1 MDPDR
6 EQPQQLEVI
15 LDPLSRKLANAP
27 LEDEEISEEEGRAVV
42 EALEWLKHNKP
53 IPLENVLS
61 EFGLTMADWE
71 TMGKTPLPGENGAG
85 NG

>member
-1 MDPDR
+1 MF
-6 EQPQQLEVI
+6 
-15 LDPLSRKLANAP
+15 DPLSRKLAN
-27 LEDEEISEEEGRAVV
+27 
-42 EALEWLKHNKP
+42 

-61 EFGLTMADWE
+61 EFGLTMADWD